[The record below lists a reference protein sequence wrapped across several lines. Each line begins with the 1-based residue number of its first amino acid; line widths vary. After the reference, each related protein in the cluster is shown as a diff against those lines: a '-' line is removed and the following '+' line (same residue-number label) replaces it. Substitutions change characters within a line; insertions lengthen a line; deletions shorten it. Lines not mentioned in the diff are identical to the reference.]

1 MQDHVAS
8 SLHDFHK
15 FVGEQLQLGAGA
27 KMSPEE
33 ALQIWR
39 ERQATLAAV
48 REGLADIEAG
58 RTKPLQ
64 QFLSEFQSRHGYAER

>member
-1 MQDHVAS
+1 MQEHVAG
-8 SLHDFHK
+8 SLHDFHC

-27 KMSPEE
+27 EMSPED
-33 ALQIWR
+33 ALHLWR
-39 ERQATLAAV
+39 ERQATLTAI

-64 QFLSEFQSRHGYAER
+64 QFLDEFQSRHGYTDR

>member
-8 SLHDFHK
+8 SLHEFHS

-33 ALQIWR
+33 ALLIWR
-39 ERQATLAAV
+39 ERQATVAAI
-48 REGLADIEAG
+48 REGLADVEAG
-58 RTKPLQ
+58 RTKPLE
-64 QFLSEFQSRHGYAER
+64 QFLADFQSRHGYNDR